1 MSLIPGQGS
10 VLTGWCCCQAGQ
22 EKANWTLGCAQSLP
36 SSNTAILLCQE
47 RQTSPRTAPGSL
59 QSWKSYLMRLHH
71 FKECVEVFRGKKYGL
86 FLLFERRW
94 QANLLFSVLQQSP
107 QTKLKSILLCT
118 GTISTQNNNQVS
130 IWLPAEKN
138 IKLHITAIYKIHSML
153 EIQLLS
159 PCIWMCNCHNESHL
173 KTVSPTA
180 CMPKVTLK
188 SLCLNSCCHRNK
200 LAERISVYWSCDHA
214 TERQQRLSFNIN
226 LYCQEELWYQGF
238 WSQMLPEKI
247 LGRHEIITLADQ

>member
-36 SSNTAILLCQE
+36 GSNTATLLCQE
-47 RQTSPRTAPGSL
+47 HQTSPRTAPGSL
-59 QSWKSYLMRLHH
+59 WSWKSYLMRLHH

-118 GTISTQNNNQVS
+118 GAISTQNNNQVS

-138 IKLHITAIYKIHSML
+138 IKLHITAIYIR
-153 EIQLLS
+153 
-159 PCIWMCNCHNESHL
+159 WNY
-173 KTVSPTA
+173 
-180 CMPKVTLK
+180 
-188 SLCLNSCCHRNK
+188 SCCLLVSGCVIATMNPTSRQCHPLPVCPKWHSKAYVWIAAVTGTSWLKGSLFTGAVTMPLKGRRDFPLISTCTAKRNCGIK
-200 LAERISVYWSCDHA
+200 VSDPKCC
-214 TERQQRLSFNIN
+214 QRSW
-226 LYCQEELWYQGF
+226 EDT
-238 WSQMLPEKI
+238 K
-247 LGRHEIITLADQ
+247 